1 MNDALEII
9 LYFCPSRR
17 NLLETLVFKMMK
29 KDIKRRIQK
38 NNYLLRILE
47 MKDKIKEIHEIKDLM
62 EEENKI
68 NEHSLLNA
76 ERNQKNNRDSED

>member
-1 MNDALEII
+1 
-9 LYFCPSRR
+9 
-17 NLLETLVFKMMK
+17 
-29 KDIKRRIQK
+29 
-38 NNYLLRILE
+38 